1 VLPADAP
8 RLRARVRELYARAE
22 PWLAYLGQYRLRT
35 LGRVGASP
43 PPATFR
49 AKVLHKMAFDRR
61 PLLTTFADK
70 VAARRYVE
78 ATLGPGFLPELHLAT
93 DRADDVRLDALP
105 REFVLKPTHGSGA
118 TLVVW
123 SGADPGSGLPG
134 PRWRRAL
141 VRPEQLDE
149 PALRRLCAAWLG
161 LRYRPAEWAYRKI
174 PPGILVEELLLDGGG
189 VPADQR
195 VYVFNGRARL
205 VHLDLGRFARH
216 SQVFY
221 TPGWERIEAREGR
234 FPRAEEIPRPPH
246 LAAMLA
252 AAEELARPT
261 DLLRVDFYAPGG
273 RLVVGELTNYPF
285 GGGPSF
291 QPEAM
296 DRLIGS
302 WWTLPRRYTQAEV
315 DRLAAGS
322 GRE

>member
-1 VLPADAP
+1 
-8 RLRARVRELYARAE
+8 VRELYARAE
-22 PWLAYLGQYRLRT
+22 PRLAYLGQWRLRA
-35 LGRVGASP
+35 LGRLGASP
-43 PPATFR
+43 LPVTFR
-49 AKVLHKMAFDRR
+49 AKVRHKMAFDRR
-61 PLLTTFADK
+61 PLLPTFADK
-70 VAARRYVE
+70 LASRGYVE

-134 PRWRRAL
+134 SRWRRAL

-149 PALRRLCAAWLG
+149 PAVRRLCAAWLG
-161 LRYRPAEWAYRKI
+161 LRYRPAEWAYRMV
-174 PPGILVEELLLDGGG
+174 PPGIIVEELLLDGGG

-195 VYVFNGRARL
+195 VFVFNGRARL
-205 VHLDLGRFARH
+205 VQLDLGRFVRH
-216 SQVFY
+216 RQVFY
-221 TPGWERIEAREGR
+221 TPDWERLDARAASY
-234 FPRAEEIPRPPH
+234 PQAEDVARPPH

-302 WWTLPRRYTQAEV
+302 WWTLPRRYVQAEV
-315 DRLAAGS
+315 DRLATRSEG
-322 GRE
+322 E